1 MSVLSEPGSG
11 PARHPASVVQH
22 GSVAVSPGAAPGL
35 YVHVPFCARVCPYCD
50 FAVQTGGPRKRDAYV
65 RSLLQEIRCWAD
77 REAAPTAL
85 AGSASGDASG
95 DPSAV
100 AGHVA
105 EQSRWGAVQAFDSVY
120 LGGGTP
126 SSLALGALEEILA
139 ALRGA
144 LPVAADAELT
154 LEANPEDINDDRL
167 AAWRSLGVSRL
178 SLGVQSFDAAVLDL
192 LGRSHTPQQAT
203 AAIERSMAA
212 GFDAVS
218 LDLIFAVPGQTAASW
233 ESSLQRAVDLQPH
246 HISCY
251 ELTVHQGTR
260 FFRARRRGDF
270 FEVSNDFKAEQF
282 FLTHRFL
289 AGAGYPA
296 YEVSNFA
303 RRPEFRSRHNAKY
316 WDHTAYLGLGPS
328 AHSYDGE
335 HRRWWNERRLVD
347 WQSALD
353 EAGSGVR
360 EEETLTAEQRVLE
373 ALALGL
379 RTTAGVD
386 LEHMA
391 GRYGIDLR
399 PGNATLVASLAG
411 RGLLERGR
419 GSRLVPTLEGLALAD
434 TLAGAF
440 EIPTGPFEI
449 PSGAFEVPARASA
462 TDPAR
467 SGAVP
472 GADRP

>member
-1 MSVLSEPGSG
+1 MSEMSQMGEPGGG
-11 PARHPASVVQH
+11 PVRHPASVVQH
-22 GSVAVSPGAAPGL
+22 GPAAVSPGAAPGL

-50 FAVQTGGPRKRDAYV
+50 FAVQTGGPRRRDAYV

-77 REAAPTAL
+77 REAAPTAS
-85 AGSASGDASG
+85 AGGAHG
-95 DPSAV
+95 P
-100 AGHVA
+100 VA
-105 EQSRWGAVQAFDSVY
+105 EESRWGAVQAFDSVY

-126 SSLALGALEEILA
+126 SSLALDALEEILA

-144 LPVAADAELT
+144 LPVAEDAELT
-154 LEANPEDINDDRL
+154 LEANPEDISDDRL

-178 SLGVQSFDAAVLDL
+178 SLGVQSFDGAALEL
-192 LGRSHTPQQAT
+192 LGRSHTPQHAIT
-203 AAIERSMAA
+203 AIERSMAA

-233 ESSLQRAVDLQPH
+233 ESSLRRAVELSPH

-260 FFRARRRGDF
+260 FFRARQRGDLS
-270 FEVSNDFKAEQF
+270 EVSDDDKAEQF
-282 FLTHRFL
+282 FLTHRLL
-289 AGAGYPA
+289 ADAGYPA

-335 HRRWWNERRLVD
+335 YRRWWNERRLID
-347 WQSALD
+347 WQSAVG
-353 EAGSGVR
+353 EAGSGVSDG
-360 EEETLTAEQRVLE
+360 ETLTAGQRVLE

-386 LEHMA
+386 LEYIA

-399 PGNATLVASLAG
+399 PGNAALVESLAG
-411 RGLLERGR
+411 RGLLVRGR

-440 EIPTGPFEI
+440 EIG
-449 PSGAFEVPARASA
+449 G
-462 TDPAR
+462 DR
-467 SGAVP
+467 S
-472 GADRP
+472 